1 MPFPQNFLD
10 ELLARSD
17 IVDIVGSYVSLTPK
31 GGSYWGCCPFHN
43 EKTPSFHVL
52 PDKQFYH
59 CFGCKKGGGV
69 VNFVME
75 MEGLTY
81 PDAIRFLAKRANLPV
96 PEESSDGTEKLRSR
110 MLALNR
116 DAARYYYSV
125 LQSQEGAAVQAYL
138 DKRRIRRGIAVRFG
152 MGAAPD
158 SWDALLTAMTHK
170 GYTKQELISAGLA
183 VNGKNGRLYDK
194 FRNRLMLPVIDV
206 RGDVVGFGSRVLD
219 KSEPKYMNT
228 PETLTYSKRRI
239 LYGMNLAKKSKRSNI
254 ILCEG
259 NLDVVTLHQ
268 AGFDNA
274 VASMG
279 TALTQEQLRLLSR
292 YTKELVLCYD
302 NDNAGQQATR
312 RALELLNNSEFSVK
326 VLQLPRRLVDGEYIK
341 QDADDFIKL
350 QGPAAFERLLTGSEN
365 GVEFRL
371 DQIAGKYDLTDDTQ
385 RIAYAQEVSEEL
397 AKHDAGFTI
406 SNNSYSFG
414 LSAILADGTE
424 AQKQAA
430 CARILR
436 GEGISMAI
444 TEPQSG
450 SDVGSTRTSA
460 KKVDGGYVLNG
471 VKCFITNATLCSAC
485 VVLAVTNPDAG
496 YHGMSLLLVEK
507 SDAGVSVG
515 KHEDKLGIRLS
526 DTADF
531 VMEDVFVPA
540 DRLIGTEGNGFAQT
554 MKFLAGK
561 RPVSVAGAVG
571 VAQRALDLAV
581 DYARE
586 RSFKHGPIA
595 KLEGIQFLIAD
606 MEMRIQASRAMA
618 VYGAQMTDA
627 GIPIG
632 TLGNSLKCFASEM
645 CYDVVNMGLQVF
657 AGYGYSR
664 EYPLEKL
671 LRDARIYSI
680 FEGTNQVQ
688 RQVIGKTLLG

>member
-1 MPFPQNFLD
+1 MSKYGYYLGMTPEQLATILEKKEADGESSKIGVCNVNERLQLFFVKMIREFAERELDPVVKEYDEKGEFPVQLHEKWGEMGLFGLD
-10 ELLARSD
+10 
-17 IVDIVGSYVSLTPK
+17 
-31 GGSYWGCCPFHN
+31 
-43 EKTPSFHVL
+43 
-52 PDKQFYH
+52 
-59 CFGCKKGGGV
+59 
-69 VNFVME
+69 
-75 MEGLTY
+75 
-81 PDAIRFLAKRANLPV
+81 V
-96 PEESSDGTEKLRSR
+96 PEQYG
-110 MLALNR
+110 
-116 DAARYYYSV
+116 
-125 LQSQEGAAVQAYL
+125 
-138 DKRRIRRGIAVRFG
+138 
-152 MGAAPD
+152 
-158 SWDALLTAMTHK
+158 
-170 GYTKQELISAGLA
+170 GL
-183 VNGKNGRLYDK
+183 GL
-194 FRNRLMLPVIDV
+194 
-206 RGDVVGFGSRVLD
+206 
-219 KSEPKYMNT
+219 
-228 PETLTYSKRRI
+228 
-239 LYGMNLAKKSKRSNI
+239 
-254 ILCEG
+254 
-259 NLDVVTLHQ
+259 
-268 AGFDNA
+268 NA
-274 VASMG
+274 V
-279 TALTQEQLRLLSR
+279 TR
-292 YTKELVLCYD
+292 YC
-302 NDNAGQQATR
+302 
-312 RALELLNNSEFSVK
+312 
-326 VLQLPRRLVDGEYIK
+326 I
-341 QDADDFIKL
+341 
-350 QGPAAFERLLTGSEN
+350 
-365 GVEFRL
+365 
-371 DQIAGKYDLTDDTQ
+371 
-385 RIAYAQEVSEEL
+385 SEEL

-460 KKVDGGYVLNG
+460 KKVDSGYVLNG

-515 KHEDKLGIRLS
+515 KHEDKMGIRLS

-671 LRDARIYSI
+671 LRDAHLLSEAGCFGIVLEKIPAALAARVTAEIPTPTI
-680 FEGTNQVQ
+680 GIGAGAGCDGQVL
-688 RQVIGKTLLG
+688 VIHDMLGINKGFSPRFLRRYADLHTVMTGAVEQYVRDVKECDFPNEKEQY

>member
-274 VASMG
+274 VASLG
-279 TALTQEQLRLLSR
+279 TALTSGHASLLKR
-292 YTKELVLCYD
+292 YTNEVYLTYDSDGAGVKAALRAIPILKEVGITTKVINMRPYKDPDEFIKALGAQEYEERIKKAENSFMFQIRIMQAGYDMDDPESKTAFYNEIAKKLLGFTEELERTNYTQAVSREYSIPYDDLRKLVNSMAMKGGIVKPQTKLKSGINEKNKKEDGMKQSQKLLLTWLIED
-302 NDNAGQQATR
+302 NSLFDRIKGRISADDFTEELYHKVAKEVFSQYETTHTVNPARIVSMFTDEDEQREVAGLFNATIHQVEGKNDKATALR
-312 RALELLNNSEFSVK
+312 ETVVRIKQNSIDYRSKHLAPTDTEGMMRIIEDKRALEE
-326 VLQLPRRLVDGEYIK
+326 LQK
-341 QDADDFIKL
+341 
-350 QGPAAFERLLTGSEN
+350 
-365 GVEFRL
+365 
-371 DQIAGKYDLTDDTQ
+371 
-385 RIAYAQEVSEEL
+385 
-397 AKHDAGFTI
+397 
-406 SNNSYSFG
+406 
-414 LSAILADGTE
+414 
-424 AQKQAA
+424 
-430 CARILR
+430 
-436 GEGISMAI
+436 
-444 TEPQSG
+444 
-450 SDVGSTRTSA
+450 
-460 KKVDGGYVLNG
+460 
-471 VKCFITNATLCSAC
+471 
-485 VVLAVTNPDAG
+485 
-496 YHGMSLLLVEK
+496 
-507 SDAGVSVG
+507 
-515 KHEDKLGIRLS
+515 
-526 DTADF
+526 
-531 VMEDVFVPA
+531 
-540 DRLIGTEGNGFAQT
+540 
-554 MKFLAGK
+554 
-561 RPVSVAGAVG
+561 
-571 VAQRALDLAV
+571 
-581 DYARE
+581 
-586 RSFKHGPIA
+586 
-595 KLEGIQFLIAD
+595 
-606 MEMRIQASRAMA
+606 
-618 VYGAQMTDA
+618 
-627 GIPIG
+627 IP
-632 TLGNSLKCFASEM
+632 E
-645 CYDVVNMGLQVF
+645 
-657 AGYGYSR
+657 
-664 EYPLEKL
+664 
-671 LRDARIYSI
+671 
-680 FEGTNQVQ
+680 
-688 RQVIGKTLLG
+688 

>member
-1 MPFPQNFLD
+1 MRAN
-10 ELLARSD
+10 
-17 IVDIVGSYVSLTPK
+17 VGRERPV
-31 GGSYWGCCPFHN
+31 GRFVRGMQAQ
-43 EKTPSFHVL
+43 KTPSA
-52 PDKQFYH
+52 DR
-59 CFGCKKGGGV
+59 
-69 VNFVME
+69 
-75 MEGLTY
+75 T
-81 PDAIRFLAKRANLPV
+81 
-96 PEESSDGTEKLRSR
+96 
-110 MLALNR
+110 
-116 DAARYYYSV
+116 
-125 LQSQEGAAVQAYL
+125 
-138 DKRRIRRGIAVRFG
+138 RRGADKIE
-152 MGAAPD
+152 
-158 SWDALLTAMTHK
+158 LTAD
-170 GYTKQELISAGLA
+170 AGILPA
-183 VNGKNGRLYDK
+183 VNGLGADLPGQIGHQAAVDRDKPRLLRGTERIVEHVHRDHADVRERKIIQMPRRVEHDGRLDPIEID
-194 FRNRLMLPVIDV
+194 RAAGHQAQLRLCEHLRVNPEPFASMQPVGDGVGNAADADLQRIAVPDERQDV
-206 RGDVVGFGSRVLD
+206 RGNARIECIGRFIMIGIERMIRAAERRNLRDMDAMVLAAGALLKGVDLIDALFDLCIVKMIREFAERELDPVVKEYDEKGEFPVQLHEKWGEMGLFG
-219 KSEPKYMNT
+219 
-228 PETLTYSKRRI
+228 
-239 LYGMNLAKKSKRSNI
+239 
-254 ILCEG
+254 
-259 NLDVVTLHQ
+259 LDVPEQYGGL
-268 AGFDNA
+268 GLNA
-274 VASMG
+274 V
-279 TALTQEQLRLLSR
+279 TR
-292 YTKELVLCYD
+292 YC
-302 NDNAGQQATR
+302 
-312 RALELLNNSEFSVK
+312 
-326 VLQLPRRLVDGEYIK
+326 I
-341 QDADDFIKL
+341 
-350 QGPAAFERLLTGSEN
+350 
-365 GVEFRL
+365 
-371 DQIAGKYDLTDDTQ
+371 
-385 RIAYAQEVSEEL
+385 SEEL